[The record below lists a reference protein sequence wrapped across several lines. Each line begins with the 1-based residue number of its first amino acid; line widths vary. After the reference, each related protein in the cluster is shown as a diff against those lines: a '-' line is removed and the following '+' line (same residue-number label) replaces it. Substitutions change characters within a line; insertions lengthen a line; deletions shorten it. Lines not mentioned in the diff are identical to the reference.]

1 MKLTV
6 RLFDDDDDAR
16 TEWSDRLADV
26 LGDAGNVAAIAP
38 DAFREG
44 VTTLEDRQR
53 SARTN
58 RSSAADC
65 VFDDLDVLV
74 VDYDLLELAA
84 GRAGGGHETGER
96 IAYLVRCYSTC
107 RYVVALNQFTLARVF
122 DTTLQGHVDSF
133 ADLNIGSESLF
144 DMGLWF
150 GRREEFRPWA
160 WPRLLDEPARLDRL
174 AATLADAMGDRVL
187 THLRLADSP
196 LKNRLQRAHLEP
208 LSRTDDPFEL
218 TFARFLSAS
227 PLARDPKDRSW
238 REDHDPLVAAARLS
252 KWVERVLLPAQDVV
266 IDAPHLASFYP
277 ATLAGDPDGTADLTS
292 EATDLPLDHE
302 QLTDARWMPGWA
314 ARPLWAVP
322 SLDPSDAGLLGA
334 ATAME
339 QRVFCEDI
347 SRFHDVTEAA
357 AYYATFVSGPQ
368 ERWVRRLENVTYSPP
383 GWDL

>member
-16 TEWSDRLADV
+16 TEWSARLGEI
-26 LGDAGNVAAIAP
+26 LGDAANVAAIAP
-38 DAFREG
+38 KEFRDG
-44 VTTLEDRQR
+44 VAALEDRQR
-53 SARTN
+53 QARANGT
-58 RSSAADC
+58 SVAEC
-65 VFDDLDVLV
+65 VFDGLDVLV

-84 GRAGGGHETGER
+84 GSDGGGHETGER

-133 ADLNIGSESLF
+133 ADLNIGSETLF
-144 DMGLWF
+144 DEGLWF
-150 GRREEFRPWA
+150 GNRDGFRPWA
-160 WPRLLDEPARLDRL
+160 WPRLLDEPGRLGRL
-174 AATLADAMGDRVL
+174 AATLADVMDEGVL
-187 THLRLADSP
+187 AHLGLADPP

-218 TFARFLSAS
+218 TFVRFASAS
-227 PLARDPKDRSW
+227 PLARDPKDRRWS
-238 REDHDPLVAAARLS
+238 EDHDPLLAAARLS

-277 ATLAGDPDGTADLTS
+277 TALAGDPDDTADL
-292 EATDLPLDHE
+292 ALDAADLPLDHE
-302 QLTDARWMPGWA
+302 QVADARWMPGWA

-322 SLDPSDAGLLGA
+322 GLARSDPAAPGD

-339 QRVFCEDI
+339 QLVFCEDT
-347 SRFHDVTEAA
+347 SRFSDIAEAA
-357 AYYATFVSGPQ
+357 SYYATFLSGPQ
-368 ERWVRRLENVTYSPP
+368 ERWVRRLKGVTYSPP